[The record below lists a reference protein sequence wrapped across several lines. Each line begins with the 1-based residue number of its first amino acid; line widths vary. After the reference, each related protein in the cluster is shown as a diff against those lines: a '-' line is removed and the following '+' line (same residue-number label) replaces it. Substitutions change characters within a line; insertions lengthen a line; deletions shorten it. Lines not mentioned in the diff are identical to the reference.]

1 MFALQEKIRILELDI
16 DTSLELFQRCVMPI
30 MLYGSEIWAYENRHI
45 DRLDVLYKGFQ
56 KKLLNLFITTPS
68 CMVAGELGQPDI
80 RSLITSRQLRF
91 WAKVANDDTPRL
103 SKLLLP
109 VFTRLQDKP
118 IFSDKPDSD
127 KFNFAWLA
135 NVFKCLNELEL
146 GEFFTSPIAFAPS
159 KICSDVKRQL
169 TGFYRRRWE
178 SNVQEHEL
186 CSFFNSIKTEPCLS
200 PYLLLLPDHLRVP
213 LAQFRTRCHNL
224 PVTSNRYGTKG
235 KTPASTLCTL
245 CAAGVTGDEVHYI
258 FHCAALAEERAIFIP
273 EVFRDYSIENV
284 VGLFE
289 NNDPTTL
296 SRLANFVAL
305 IMSQFTREKPM
316 SPLKVRETHTLRSG
330 RVTKRP
336 NYLKEFFV

>member
-1 MFALQEKIRILELDI
+1 M
-16 DTSLELFQRCVMPI
+16 
-30 MLYGSEIWAYENRHI
+30 
-45 DRLDVLYKGFQ
+45 
-56 KKLLNLFITTPS
+56 
-68 CMVAGELGQPDI
+68 
-80 RSLITSRQLRF
+80 
-91 WAKVANDDTPRL
+91 
-103 SKLLLP
+103 
-109 VFTRLQDKP
+109 
-118 IFSDKPDSD
+118 
-127 KFNFAWLA
+127 
-135 NVFKCLNELEL
+135 
-146 GEFFTSPIAFAPS
+146 
-159 KICSDVKRQL
+159 
-169 TGFYRRRWE
+169 
-178 SNVQEHEL
+178 QEHKL
-186 CSFFNSIKTEPCLS
+186 CSCFNSIKTEPCLS
-200 PYLLLLPDHLRVP
+200 PFLHLLPDHLRVP

-224 PVTSNRYGTKG
+224 PVTLNRYGTKG

-336 NYLKEFFV
+336 SYLKEFFV